1 VPGTK
6 QYPYALRMP
15 MKYCL
20 RFVQLEDSIYNF
32 VSKAEKEREVIEE
45 KVEEVSDSFVHVVRK
60 GESLGS
66 IARKYHV
73 TVSKIKTWN
82 HLKRETIRIGQR
94 LTIYRS
100 GAPMAQVGK
109 TSSKSANTSKQA
121 NATVRTHT
129 VKRGET
135 LSSIARKYN
144 CTVKDIKK
152 WNGLKRDNVQA
163 GQKLKIKK

>member
-6 QYPYALRMP
+6 SSPYALRMP
-15 MKYCL
+15 TKYTL
-20 RFVQLEDSIYNF
+20 RFVQLEDSIYSY
-32 VSKAEKEREVIEE
+32 VSRAQHAREAIEE
-45 KVEEVSDSFVHVVRK
+45 QVEEVSDSFVHVVKR

-73 TVSKIKTWN
+73 TVAKIKQWN
-82 HLKRETIRIGQR
+82 HLRRETIHVGQR

-100 GAPMAQVGK
+100 GAPMAQVGR
-109 TSSKSANTSKQA
+109 NNNNNNN
-121 NATVRTHT
+121 NAPAPTVRTHT

-135 LSSIARKYN
+135 LSSIARKYH
-144 CTVKDIKK
+144 CTVNQLKQ
-152 WNGLKRDNVQA
+152 WNNLSSNTVRI